1 MKVKLE
7 YVITAEKIVEVDD
20 KYRVID
26 CPAEVSWTE
35 LTKKPGYYPNIYD
48 DLWKDCISLISDE
61 LIDEEDLHCVTS
73 VDTENVIG
81 EI

>member
-7 YVITAEKIVEVDD
+7 YVATIEKIVEVDD

-26 CPAEVSWTE
+26 CPAEVSWAALE
-35 LTKKPGYYPNIYD
+35 AKPGYYPGIYD
-48 DLWKDCISLISDE
+48 DLWKECVNLISNE
-61 LIDEEDLHCVTS
+61 AIDEEDLHCVTS
-73 VDTENVIG
+73 VDTGNIIG

>member
-1 MKVKLE
+1 MKVKLKYE
-7 YVITAEKIVEVDD
+7 ITAEKIVEVDD
-20 KYRVID
+20 KYRAID

-35 LTKKPGYYPNIYD
+35 LIKKPGYYPNIYD
-48 DLWKDCISLISDE
+48 DLWKDCISLIGDE
-61 LIDEEDLHCVTS
+61 LTDEEDLHCVTS